1 MPSKKT
7 LRQTQGNKKEPS
19 ISDVLTGI
27 ESLSNKFDTLSVRV
41 EGLSNKFDYLSG
53 RIDGLSGQVNT
64 LTGRVDSLSDRVNI
78 LTGRVNTLTK
88 RVDSLTGR
96 VNTLSGRMDT
106 LSERLDDTLMAVNEF
121 STDTEKRFKRIDKRL
136 NKIEAT
142 MVTKDYLD
150 KKLGSLRGDLTVV
163 IRKGDKKLK
172 TLTRTLHQ
180 RKVISQT
187 NKRKI
192 FSMEPFP
199 EVQLQK

>member
-19 ISDVLTGI
+19 INDVLTGI
-27 ESLSNKFDTLSVRV
+27 EGLSNKFDTLSGRV
-41 EGLSNKFDYLSG
+41 
-53 RIDGLSGQVNT
+53 DGLSGQVNT
-64 LTGRVDSLSDRVNI
+64 LTGRVDSLTD
-78 LTGRVNTLTK
+78 RVNTLT
-88 RVDSLTGR
+88 
-96 VNTLSGRMDT
+96 GRMDT

-121 STDTEKRFKRIDKRL
+121 STDTEKRFKKVDKRL
-136 NKIEAT
+136 SKIEAT

-150 KKLGSLRGDLTVV
+150 QKLGSLRGDLTVL

-172 TLTRTLHQ
+172 TLTRTLYQ